1 MEGVTI
7 DNGIKKKCTFA
18 VALKI
23 KIMCQTEVIS
33 NTVVRLGRRSY
44 THRMEVARP
53 NSYGAA
59 QLARLNR
66 ELDDLYD
73 LIYEDW
79 RNISEADYTVF
90 GGQLVILVKT
100 VKQLYDDCRRSTN
113 NERMKSEV
121 EKLGMNYSALYEL
134 NSDIVN
140 FCIKLPKNAE
150 MKLLMQRLTEVD
162 KEIVKRK
169 GEDD

>member
-1 MEGVTI
+1 MQIEIET
-7 DNGIKKKCTFA
+7 
-18 VALKI
+18 I
-23 KIMCQTEVIS
+23 KIMCQPERIS

-53 NSYGAA
+53 NGYGIT

-66 ELDDLYD
+66 ELDALYE

-79 RNISEADYTVF
+79 RSITEFDYAVF

-100 VKQLYDDCRRSTN
+100 VKQLYDECRRLPDSKV
-113 NERMKSEV
+113 MSSEV

-140 FCIKLPKNAE
+140 FCIKMPKNQE
-150 MKLLMQRLTEVD
+150 MKHLMKRLNEVD
-162 KEIVKRK
+162 NRIAKNATV
-169 GEDD
+169 

>member
-1 MEGVTI
+1 
-7 DNGIKKKCTFA
+7 
-18 VALKI
+18 
-23 KIMCQTEVIS
+23 MCQTERIS

-53 NSYGAA
+53 NGYGMA

-66 ELDDLYD
+66 ELDALYE

-79 RNISEADYTVF
+79 RNITELDYAIF

-100 VKQLYDDCRRSTN
+100 VKQLYDECCRMPDSDH
-113 NERMKSEV
+113 MSSEV
-121 EKLGMNYSALYEL
+121 ERLGMNYSALYEL

-140 FCIKLPKNAE
+140 FRIRAPHNAALQDM
-150 MKLLMQRLTEVD
+150 MKQAAQTINR
-162 KEIVKRK
+162 
-169 GEDD
+169 